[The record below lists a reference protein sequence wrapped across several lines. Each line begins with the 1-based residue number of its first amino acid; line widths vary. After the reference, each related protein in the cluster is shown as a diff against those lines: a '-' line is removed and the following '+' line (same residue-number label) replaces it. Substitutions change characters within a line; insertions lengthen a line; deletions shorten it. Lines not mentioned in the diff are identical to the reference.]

1 MVKMVSFMA
10 MLLLYMNMLTD
21 RPLLLAPP
29 WLDRIQP
36 NDLDQKQVFKHEKGQ
51 KKRSNNKKKEKTMQ
65 LEIREAHD
73 VSHVLIR

>member
-36 NDLDQKQVFKHEKGQ
+36 NDLEQKQVFKH
-51 KKRSNNKKKEKTMQ
+51 
-65 LEIREAHD
+65 
-73 VSHVLIR
+73 